1 MHERKRPAC
10 LLGLHPLLRY
20 YDTPIILLGL
30 ISSIRMT
37 LPELL
42 TPTTCRIAMMI
53 AAKND
58 AVTTATAAIRQF
70 GKLEGRATSS
80 TPTR

>member
-1 MHERKRPAC
+1 MHERERPAS

-53 AAKND
+53 NMKND
-58 AVTTATAAIRQF
+58 AMTTVTATIR
-70 GKLEGRATSS
+70 
-80 TPTR
+80 